1 MSVKFNFTCVKAG
14 IPYNF
19 VVSHAYILRHSSRVL
34 AQPAQQAFPREFV
47 EKVGTR
53 AKNKKGQGRGRGRG
67 LKEPSTFFFFCSRS
81 NFRAV
86 TRLETLATQASSC
99 PTNVA
104 VGTREEPLRTSSWE
118 ASNFADKHI
127 FCSDVFKRNSREKS
141 AALISARFFS
151 CLLIFFYCS
160 IYSDH

>member
-1 MSVKFNFTCVKAG
+1 M
-14 IPYNF
+14 
-19 VVSHAYILRHSSRVL
+19 
-34 AQPAQQAFPREFV
+34 
-47 EKVGTR
+47 
-53 AKNKKGQGRGRGRG
+53 
-67 LKEPSTFFFFCSRS
+67 KEPSTFFFFCSRS

-104 VGTREEPLRTSSWE
+104 VGTRDEPLRTSSWE

-151 CLLIFFYCS
+151 CLLIFFIVVCIATIKLINANLHSRFITFFSLVMCS
-160 IYSDH
+160 KNRQPSIME